1 MHEAEQSDN
10 LDLVPLTDGEL
21 ELEFSEMEAISVK
34 SLLIAN
40 GIEAITVG
48 ASQMPNLP
56 YQIHVPS
63 AQREEAVRIFQDAQ
77 ASGGLAADT
86 AEASGE
92 AEAAGDAA
100 SEA

>member
-1 MHEAEQSDN
+1 MHGAEQNSD

-34 SLLIAN
+34 TLLLAN

-56 YQIHVPS
+56 YHIHVPS
-63 AQREEAVRIFQDAQ
+63 AKRDEAVRIFQDAQ
-77 ASGGLAADT
+77 SSGALAAERD
-86 AEASGE
+86 
-92 AEAAGDAA
+92 EAAGEAA
-100 SEA
+100 GNAVPEA